1 MDAMPI
7 PSDLDAITLD
17 HLRAVP
23 SEKWSM
29 YPDAIGAFVAEMDFG
44 TAPEIRTA
52 VHDAVDTGRLGYLS
66 DPVVAA
72 HQAAT
77 ADFARRRYGWEID
90 PAQVRHVP
98 DVLAAFEA
106 TIRHFTTP
114 GAKVILPTPAYMPFT
129 PLLRHLGR
137 EVVEVPLAR
146 DGSRYVHDLD
156 ALAAAFLAGAQ
167 LMVLVNPHN
176 PTGRVY
182 ERGELAQIAE
192 LVDTFGGMVFSDEIH
207 APLVYDGH
215 AHVPYASVNEVAAAH
230 TVTASSAS
238 KAWNI
243 PGLKAA
249 QVILA
254 DDAVATHWHEHC
266 LWVEK
271 TTSTVGVL
279 AHTAAYTQGEAW
291 LDDVVAYLDGNRT
304 LVAEHLAAHLPEV
317 GYTAPEGTYLAWL
330 DLRAYGLD
338 RPGRW
343 LREHAGVAV
352 TDGLRC
358 GAAGAGHARVTM
370 ATPRPILQDILDR
383 MTAALAAR

>member
-1 MDAMPI
+1 MPT

-23 SEKWSM
+23 SEKWSTF
-29 YPDAIGAFVAEMDFG
+29 PDAIGAFVAEMDFG
-44 TAPEIRTA
+44 TAPAIRAA

-66 DPVVAA
+66 APVLAA
-72 HQAAT
+72 HQEAT
-77 ADFARRRYGWEID
+77 AGFALRRYGWEVD
-90 PAQVRHVP
+90 PAWVRHVP

-106 TIRHFTTP
+106 TIRHFTSP
-114 GAKVILPTPAYMPFT
+114 GAAVVLPTPAYMPFA

-137 EVVEVPLAR
+137 EVVEVPLVR
-146 DGSRYVHDLD
+146 DGDRYVHDLD
-156 ALAAAFLAGAQ
+156 ALAAAFAAGAQ
-167 LMVLVNPHN
+167 LLVLVNPHN

-182 ERGELAQIAE
+182 EPAELAALAD
-192 LVDTFGGMVFSDEIH
+192 LVDTYGGMVFSDEIH
-207 APLVYDGH
+207 APLVYAGH
-215 AHVPYASVNEVAAAH
+215 AHVPYASVCEEAAAH

-254 DDAVATHWHEHC
+254 DDGVAAHWREHC
-266 LWVEK
+266 LWTEK

-279 AHTAAYTQGEAW
+279 AHTAAYTHGEAW
-291 LDDVVAYLDGNRT
+291 LDDVVAYLDGNRR
-304 LVAEHLAAHLPEV
+304 LVADHLAARLPDV

-358 GAAGAGHARVTM
+358 GAAGAGHARLTM

-383 MTAALAAR
+383 MTAALTAR